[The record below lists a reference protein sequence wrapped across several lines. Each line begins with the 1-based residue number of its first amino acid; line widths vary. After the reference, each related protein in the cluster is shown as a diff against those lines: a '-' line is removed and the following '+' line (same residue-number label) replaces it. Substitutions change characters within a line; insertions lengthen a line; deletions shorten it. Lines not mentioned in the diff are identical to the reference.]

1 MGSNKED
8 INLTPLL
15 NKLGHDL
22 EEIRVRAL
30 LNILSKLEHGHD
42 LEEIRVRALL
52 NILSKLEHGV
62 VWHDLEEIRV
72 RALLNILSKLEH
84 GVVCEADLVQQ
95 RPLLIRLLEWFNFR
109 SCPLQEEVLGL
120 LNRLAQHSSAVE
132 ILVSLGAVAFLSQ
145 LRKDVSA
152 ELQPI
157 TDQTLNQLLIL
168 PRPGPEEHSREC
180 IYQHRA
186 TKFSSPLLAESSIP
200 PMQEDTQP
208 KQLTAASDSLMS
220 QQNSSLDSQHGQLLY
235 MEPKVGYFRRDS
247 GSTATLMANLEQE
260 QQEQVVG
267 TGLPS
272 PTCLRFSTFPWLTL
286 TPTDRHVLAA
296 TNRSLNSGNP
306 QLVTSSCE
314 FLSNVV
320 FYDFPAETFLQR
332 PAIVKT
338 LVSLLKV
345 PADGGHDPS
354 QGAVLCLRNLCV
366 HLQARL
372 AFYQDPALYCPKQD
386 YLSHASSTVSTEM
399 STPTPQSDSLHS
411 AMEET
416 PDRPR
421 GDGRDRN
428 TPSSTYELHTV
439 VFYKLVETTD
449 RARADGRDRNTT
461 SSTSSPSH
469 SVSASS
475 VRSGSDPME
484 DLEPEDLLALQS
496 SPSHSISASSVRSAG
511 SDPME
516 DLEPEDLLALQSSP
530 SHSISASSVRSAGSD
545 PMEDLE
551 PEDLLALQF
560 SQLSLP
566 QFCTTLLANGPAL
579 LKSHDPA
586 AVTQVL
592 ELLQRATG
600 LMEEALTPE
609 VWEDQSTVAAEL
621 VEELIEAL
629 DNTGEVLHF
638 HNMQSRGPR
647 TPENEVTHHRM
658 VYTALAILTTHLLQ
672 AFVPLEKAADI
683 LPESLGSALALLA
696 MDPSFQTTHPAAH
709 EVVVAY
715 MEQTSEDDYQLY
727 SRAQHVCASIDCSV
741 QFVKEQN
748 FEGGRSLQE
757 MVELAEGALSSL
769 PYHQHLALV
778 SQFVRLCS
786 DMCKPV
792 HANPQLVQD
801 CTRVLLKFLAHPEEA
816 VRHTAYQTCLN
827 TVKEVLG
834 ISRATETASLSCR
847 SVLFLV
853 DPHVLYQLCCFGL
866 AENKTKVGEMA
877 AELLLYLLQGR
888 LIMTTAVWN
897 KLMDALLPVLPVLQ
911 GYASVETKLGRCV
924 LGLLRPSSEGDAG
937 CLPKLERFRGGLRLL
952 MSRESSMREE
962 AAAVVSQHLALEG
975 GRAQLL
981 PQDAEQAILKAQD
994 ILIVRQQQQPSGENQ
1009 SSIFQ
1014 PEDVLKLWDL
1024 YTSPTVEGVVR
1035 RSAAQQFTTIL
1046 ADKLMHETFRRQGG
1060 VDVTVNYL
1068 KQAVQGDNQELEKRN
1083 LETVGGP
1090 YVEVLEKRN
1099 LVPPCLCILRLLV
1112 QEDPSLRHALRQE
1125 MPLYLTVLR
1134 CALQSLYDDRTCTE
1148 AASLLTLLL
1157 FDEVASIQTWSR
1169 DSEQPPTEHFS
1180 LPLNV
1185 VTRYR
1190 LPLKPPTH
1198 HHTSPHQ
1205 PECDADPRQL
1215 QEGPPA
1221 EMLRMAWNVPWEGG
1235 MDQLAAGEQET
1246 TEGIPASLILTS
1258 RDKLLLRSTHIKT
1271 ALQFN
1276 INEIEGAPSHYVAK
1290 LALMRLALLLTSDV
1304 IGNGNGTASSGS
1316 IAEILFNLDWKPVF
1330 KRFLEVMPANGE
1342 DDLLL
1347 SEVLKVLLLF
1357 LKSKEGIRDSVSSW
1371 LLDLVLTRGSP
1382 LLWLLSQGDNKEHE
1396 NMVGPK
1402 VQVLTAHRTLQKQLM
1417 ALLSALC
1424 NHLVHREE
1432 SRAHQP
1438 MLGDLAQGFL
1448 QRLHLAD
1455 PSHFYDLASLES
1467 TLHCLV
1473 HVTARPDWSTGSSTR
1488 ETLCQELLET
1498 LREVVLSFHVG
1509 RGSTTRSYMGKGVI
1523 KNASIS
1529 LKHLALEMAQVNTNK
1544 DWPLLWLNTKSEEGA
1559 GLDWLVPLWAY
1570 RDPEVRAAGL
1580 GIAVL
1585 LSGSEEGRIAL
1596 TTGCQQVTGG
1606 IWGTSISVLLDHTEC
1621 SLVRQQAAAILVN
1634 LTSQA
1639 LPTTPAQANDSA
1651 WQGPSV
1657 TDEDTGFTLVGLP
1670 ALLALLHHC
1679 QFYTHV
1685 SFMLGNYY
1693 PHSVIQP
1700 VSVAFRQATESQSDT
1715 GGTTSTSASQCG
1727 LQAGHRV
1734 TERHGGHHVNFSF
1747 MLGNYYP
1754 HSVIQPVSVAFRQA
1768 TESQSD
1774 TGGTTSTSASQ
1785 CGLQAGHR
1793 VTERHWGH
1801 YVNFSFMLGNY
1812 YPHSV
1817 IQPVSVAFRQ
1827 ATESQSDTGGT
1838 TSTSV
1843 LHSRQLHAGE
1853 LLPTQR
1859 HPASQC
1865 GLQAAHGVTE
1875 RHWRHHVNF
1884 SFMLGNY
1891 YPHSV
1896 IQPVSVAFRQATESQ
1911 SDTGGTTSTSGG
1923 FMLGNYYPHSVIQPV
1938 SVAFRQ
1944 PTESQSDTGGTTS
1957 TSDHSTPTG
1966 DVGSSRSSL
1975 TSGEQY
1981 FTSTATLT
1989 TQMSATPV
1997 PQPAVVQGP
2006 VGGRASS
2013 RQSTDSTAGSTYS
2026 EPVGV
2031 DYPSVVTPDLLAAL
2045 TRLVSNMV
2053 VMASHDAL
2061 QSISQ
2066 HNIFNS
2072 LLRFLDADILRIQLK
2087 EQRESTAKCSTVKLL
2102 LGELLHMHCSI
2113 LSLMQTCVLNK
2124 PGLGKT
2130 FAQGRNNVKT
2140 VLQLLLVGRTLDKE
2154 DSMYPSCCT
2163 LWRSVYSFLSS
2174 VVQTDGRDATADIT
2188 VSLANNWDTF
2198 FESVQSCLSVSAPAH
2213 LQLCTVH
2220 LLALLLAEDGQQQG
2234 KPSTGTDPAP
2244 SLSLLL
2250 DRARVKDADDE
2261 IEKTEPVSCGSALCL
2276 CLVQLYD
2283 SMGSR
2288 DSNMDSNMDSN
2299 LDSNTSHMDSRAAVG
2314 NSLALL
2320 LAHSKTAKH
2329 TALQSGFVDST
2340 LEHMKDLHAQMNLD
2354 SLNTGKPAARR
2365 KDDPAVTDLLLSL
2378 HLLRNFMLKY
2388 QDGKAAAVEAGLSQ
2402 VVHKLWSW
2410 AMTNHTL
2417 MSAMLGLLATYTAQC
2432 AKACSSL
2439 AASGRAGVKTSH
2451 EGSAGSSVVH
2461 SLVKMATKQT
2471 TQGSRAHLKTVF
2483 AVLANLALSNV
2494 CRGILWKSNFLQG
2507 FSAVVPGKGGKDK
2520 KQNSLAAR
2528 WLAVLV
2534 NVSFSLD
2541 GQQMLIKIS
2550 DMLGLLVEH
2559 VQSSPRSC
2567 QTLALLVLRNMCFHP
2582 ANKPRMVA
2590 HEKVVETLLRCME
2603 TGSLHSKVVASSALW
2618 ALVTNCQKG
2627 KVGLKNAA
2635 VVHRLEE
2642 SWQAIRRDPPTSS
2655 KEQKLVQQCLYNM
2668 KTIVS
2673 VVRS

>member
-1774 TGGTTSTSASQ
+1774 TGGTTSTS
-1785 CGLQAGHR
+1785 
-1793 VTERHWGH
+1793 
-1801 YVNFSFMLGNY
+1801 
-1812 YPHSV
+1812 
-1817 IQPVSVAFRQ
+1817 
-1827 ATESQSDTGGT
+1827 
-1838 TSTSV
+1838 
-1843 LHSRQLHAGE
+1843 
-1853 LLPTQR
+1853 
-1859 HPASQC
+1859 
-1865 GLQAAHGVTE
+1865 
-1875 RHWRHHVNF
+1875 
-1884 SFMLGNY
+1884 
-1891 YPHSV
+1891 
-1896 IQPVSVAFRQATESQ
+1896 
-1911 SDTGGTTSTSGG
+1911 
-1923 FMLGNYYPHSVIQPV
+1923 
-1938 SVAFRQ
+1938 
-1944 PTESQSDTGGTTS
+1944 
-1957 TSDHSTPTG
+1957 DHSTPTG

>member
-1 MGSNKED
+1 MGSNKDD
-8 INLTPLL
+8 IDLTPLL
-15 NKLGHDL
+15 NKLGHEL

-30 LNILSKLEHGHD
+30 LNILSKLEHG
-42 LEEIRVRALL
+42 L
-52 NILSKLEHGV
+52 
-62 VWHDLEEIRV
+62 
-72 RALLNILSKLEH
+72 
-84 GVVCEADLVQQ
+84 VCEADLVQQ
-95 RPLLIRLLEWFNFR
+95 RPLHARLLEWFNFR
-109 SCPLQEEVLGL
+109 SCPLQEEVLRL
-120 LNRLAQHSSAVE
+120 LNRLAQHASAVE
-132 ILVSLGAVAFLSQ
+132 ILVSLGAVPFLSN
-145 LRKDVSA
+145 LRKDVPA

-157 TDQTLNQLLIL
+157 TDQILNQLMML
-168 PRPGPEEHSREC
+168 PRPGPEEHTREC

-186 TKFSSPLLAESSIP
+186 VKFTSPLLTESTIP
-200 PMQEDTQP
+200 PMEEDTQP
-208 KQLTAASDSLMS
+208 KQLMTEAPGSLMS
-220 QQNSSLDSQHGQLLY
+220 QQHSSLTSQTAGSHSPLPY
-235 MEPKVGYFRRDS
+235 MEPRVGYFRRDS
-247 GSTATLMANLEQE
+247 GSMASLMANYQQE
-260 QQEQVVG
+260 QQDQG
-267 TGLPS
+267 QLPS
-272 PTCLRFSTFPWLTL
+272 PTCLKFSTFPWLSL

-320 FYDFPAETFLQR
+320 FFDFPAETFLQR

-386 YLSHASSTVSTEM
+386 DLSQASSTVTTEM
-399 STPTPQSDSLHS
+399 SSPTPQSESPLS
-411 AMEET
+411 GLEET

-428 TPSSTYELHTV
+428 TPSST
-439 VFYKLVETTD
+439 
-449 RARADGRDRNTT
+449 
-461 SSTSSPSH
+461 SSTSRSIT
-469 SVSASS
+469 ASS
-475 VRSGSDPME
+475 VRSGMSDPME
-484 DLEPEDLLALQS
+484 DLDPED
-496 SPSHSISASSVRSAG
+496 
-511 SDPME
+511 M
-516 DLEPEDLLALQSSP
+516 
-530 SHSISASSVRSAGSD
+530 
-545 PMEDLE
+545 
-551 PEDLLALQF
+551 LALQF

-566 QFCTTLLANGPAL
+566 QFCSSLLANGVSL

-586 AVTQVL
+586 AMTQVL
-592 ELLQRATG
+592 ELLQQAAG
-600 LMEEALTPE
+600 LMGEALTPQ

-658 VYTALAILTTHLLQ
+658 VYMALAILSTHLLQ

-683 LPESLGSALALLA
+683 LPESLSSALALLT
-696 MDPSFQTTHPAAH
+696 MDPGFQTTHPAAH
-709 EVVVAY
+709 EVTVAY
-715 MEQTSEDDYQLY
+715 VEQTNEDDYRLY
-727 SRAQHVCASIDCSV
+727 RHAQHICTSMDCSV
-741 QFVKEQN
+741 QFVKEQG
-748 FEGGRSLQE
+748 FEGGRSLQD

-769 PYHQHLALV
+769 SYHQHLALV
-778 SQFVRLCS
+778 SQFIRLCS
-786 DMCKPV
+786 DICKPV

-801 CTRVLLKFLAHPEEA
+801 CTRVLLKYLAHPDEK

-827 TVKEVLG
+827 TAKEVLG
-834 ISRATETASLSCR
+834 ISRAAETASLSCR
-847 SVLFLV
+847 SVLFLL

-911 GYASVETKLGRCV
+911 GYVSVETKLGRCV
-924 LGLLRPSSEGDAG
+924 VGLFHPSSEGEAG
-937 CLPKLERFRGGLRLL
+937 CLPKLERLRGGLRLL
-952 MSRESSMREE
+952 LSREASTREE
-962 AAAVVSQHLALEG
+962 ASALVSQHLALET
-975 GRAQLL
+975 GRSHLL
-981 PQDAEQAILKAQD
+981 PQEAGQAILKAQD
-994 ILIVRQQQQPSGENQ
+994 ILIVRQQQQLNGENQ
-1009 SSIFQ
+1009 ASIFQ

-1060 VDVTVNYL
+1060 VDMTVNYL
-1068 KQAVQGDNQELEKRN
+1068 KQAIQGENQELEKRA
-1083 LETVGGP
+1083 
-1090 YVEVLEKRN
+1090 
-1099 LVPPCLCILRLLV
+1099 LVPPCLCILRQLV

-1125 MPLYLTVLR
+1125 MSLYLTVLR
-1134 CALQSLYDDRTCTE
+1134 CALQSSYDDRTCTE
-1148 AASLLTLLL
+1148 AARLLTILL
-1157 FDEVASIQTWSR
+1157 FDEVASIQTWSQ
-1169 DSEQPPTEHFS
+1169 DSEQAPTEHFS

-1185 VTRYR
+1185 VTRYS
-1190 LPLKPPTH
+1190 LPFHPPTH
-1198 HHTSPHQ
+1198 HHTSPHH
-1205 PECDADPRQL
+1205 PECDADTGQL
-1215 QEGPPA
+1215 AEGPPA
-1221 EMLRMAWNVPWEGG
+1221 EMLRLAWNVPWAGG
-1235 MDQLAAGEQET
+1235 IDQLAADADEQDT
-1246 TEGIPASLILTS
+1246 ADGIPPSLVLTS
-1258 RDKLLLRSTHIKT
+1258 RDKLLLRATHIRT
-1271 ALQFN
+1271 ALQCN
-1276 INEIEGAPSHYVAK
+1276 IQEIEGAPSHYVAK
-1290 LALMRLALLLTSDV
+1290 LALMRLALLLTSDAM
-1304 IGNGNGTASSGS
+1304 GSGDGAAASGS
-1316 IAEILFNLDWKPVF
+1316 VAEVLFSLDWKPVF

-1357 LKSKEGIRDSVSSW
+1357 YKTRKSIRDSISTW
-1371 LLDLVLTRGSP
+1371 LLDLVLSRGSP
-1382 LLWLLSQGDNKEHE
+1382 LLWLLSQGDNKEQE
-1396 NMVGPK
+1396 TMAGPK
-1402 VQVLTAHRTLQKQLM
+1402 VPVLTAHRTLQKQLM

-1424 NHLVHREE
+1424 GHLVHGEQG
-1432 SRAHQP
+1432 AHQL

-1473 HVTARPDWSTGSSTR
+1473 HVTARPDWSTGSSISNR

-1529 LKHLALEMAQVNTNK
+1529 LKHLALEMANTSTNK
-1544 DWPLLWLNTKSEEGA
+1544 DWPSLWLNTKSEESA

-1621 SLVRQQAAAILVN
+1621 SLVRQQAAAVLVN
-1634 LTSQA
+1634 LTSQP
-1639 LPTTPAQANDSA
+1639 LPTTPAQADDSA

-1670 ALLALLHHC
+1670 ALLALFHHC

-1700 VSVAFRQATESQSDT
+1700 VSVAFRLA
-1715 GGTTSTSASQCG
+1715 
-1727 LQAGHRV
+1727 
-1734 TERHGGHHVNFSF
+1734 
-1747 MLGNYYP
+1747 
-1754 HSVIQPVSVAFRQA
+1754 
-1768 TESQSD
+1768 
-1774 TGGTTSTSASQ
+1774 
-1785 CGLQAGHR
+1785 
-1793 VTERHWGH
+1793 
-1801 YVNFSFMLGNY
+1801 
-1812 YPHSV
+1812 
-1817 IQPVSVAFRQ
+1817 
-1827 ATESQSDTGGT
+1827 
-1838 TSTSV
+1838 
-1843 LHSRQLHAGE
+1843 
-1853 LLPTQR
+1853 
-1859 HPASQC
+1859 
-1865 GLQAAHGVTE
+1865 
-1875 RHWRHHVNF
+1875 
-1884 SFMLGNY
+1884 
-1891 YPHSV
+1891 
-1896 IQPVSVAFRQATESQ
+1896 
-1911 SDTGGTTSTSGG
+1911 
-1923 FMLGNYYPHSVIQPV
+1923 
-1938 SVAFRQ
+1938 
-1944 PTESQSDTGGTTS
+1944 TESQSDTGGTTS

-1966 DVGSSRSSL
+1966 DVASSHSSL

-2006 VGGRASS
+2006 VGARAPS
-2013 RQSTDSTAGSTYS
+2013 RQSTDSTEGSAYS
-2026 EPVGV
+2026 ELVGV

-2087 EQRESTAKCSTVKLL
+2087 EQKESTAAKCSTVKLL

-2113 LSLMQTCVLNK
+2113 LGLMQTCVLNK

-2130 FAQGRNNVKT
+2130 FAHGRNNVKT
-2140 VLQLLLVGRTLDKE
+2140 VLQLLLVGRTLDE
-2154 DSMYPSCCT
+2154 GDPLSPPCSA
-2163 LWRSVYSFLSS
+2163 LWRSVYSFLSC
-2174 VVQTDGRDATADIT
+2174 VVQTDGRDAAQDIT
-2188 VSLANNWDTF
+2188 VSIANNWDTF
-2198 FESVQSCLSVSAPAH
+2198 FDSVQSCLAVSAPAE
-2213 LQLCTVH
+2213 LQLSTVQ
-2220 LLALLLAEDGQQQG
+2220 LLAMLLSQDGQLLG
-2234 KPSTGTDPAP
+2234 KPSMGTDTAP

-2250 DRARVKDADDE
+2250 DRAKIKDTE
-2261 IEKTEPVSCGSALCL
+2261 EESVSEKTEAVSCGSGLCR

-2283 SMGSR
+2283 SL
-2288 DSNMDSNMDSN
+2288 DSMDSNMN
-2299 LDSNTSHMDSRAAVG
+2299 SRTAVG
-2314 NSLALL
+2314 NSFALL
-2320 LAHSKTAKH
+2320 LAHSRTAKH
-2329 TALQSGFVDST
+2329 TALKSGFVDST
-2340 LEHMKDLHAQMNLD
+2340 VEHMKDLHAQMNLD
-2354 SLNTGKPAARR
+2354 SLNSGKPAARR
-2365 KDDPAVTDLLLSL
+2365 KDDPAVTELLLSL

-2388 QDGKAAAVEAGLSQ
+2388 PDGKAAAVEAGLSQ

-2410 AMTNHTL
+2410 GMANHSL
-2417 MSAMLGLLATYTAQC
+2417 MANMLGLLATYTAQC
-2432 AKACSSL
+2432 PKACGSL
-2439 AASGRAGVKTSH
+2439 ASSSRAAVKTSH

-2461 SLVKMATKQT
+2461 SLVKMATRQT
-2471 TQGSRAHLKTVF
+2471 TQGGRAHLKTVF

-2507 FSAVVPGKGGKDK
+2507 FSSVVPGKGGKDK

-2541 GQQMLIKIS
+2541 GQQMLIKIP

-2559 VQSSPRSC
+2559 IQSSPRPC

-2603 TGSLHSKVVASSALW
+2603 TGSLHCKAVASSALW

-2642 SWQAIRRDPPTSS
+2642 SWQAIRRDPPSSS
-2655 KEQKLVQQCLYNM
+2655 KDQQLVQQCLYNM